1 MNLLYFILVA
11 LSLYG
16 DMFKRYIPAQAALAT
31 LYGLSVAIL
40 IWLILNR
47 THQKRLKLIRNQES
61 DLLCKSIYF
70 ISIIYILHF
79 LLGSN
84 NAPFLAGLTY
94 ILYIFVPLFYSVVVI
109 KCWPD
114 FNITKFSNIYHLL
127 MIPINIIG
135 LIQYKINP
143 NFLIDKTYAATGGV
157 IERNLFA
164 GSFLRLPSIFVSADR
179 YSAIGLIQFYLAF
192 FLLLNQKQN
201 KRTNVFWI
209 FFNFISGFIAMFIS
223 GARSRLII
231 VIAVLI
237 IFTLTIIKGLLSG
250 YSFNWLNNFKYS
262 FKKLFTNILV
272 LGLMLI
278 FILLYYPEILNALID
293 EIYRFPIVTFLQD
306 SFTKGD
312 VEDRVNVT
320 IARSLVPDDIPWFGT
335 GIGSFGD
342 RPGEYSLAQTWA
354 ESGIFWGFFKLIG
367 FIGIMFAMLLKAF
380 QGFVVNDPVK
390 VAVFTLPALAILTGL
405 LTGLTGVL
413 ELSSG
418 VMLAVAVGAIMQ
430 YDNQSKINNRL

>member
-1 MNLLYFILVA
+1 MSLLYFILVA

-16 DMFKRYIPAQAALAT
+16 DMVKRYIPAQAAIGT
-31 LYGLSVAIL
+31 LYGSSVAIL

-70 ISIIYILHF
+70 ISIIYIFHF

-94 ILYIFVPLFYSVVVI
+94 LLYIFIPLFYSVVVI
-109 KCWPD
+109 KCCPD

-143 NFLIDKTYAATGGV
+143 NFFIDKTYASSGGI
-157 IERNLFA
+157 IERNLFEN
-164 GSFLRLPSIFVSADR
+164 GHFLRLPSIFVSADR

-201 KRTNVFWI
+201 KPVNIFWI
-209 FFNFISGFIAMFIS
+209 LFNFISGFIAMFIS

-250 YSFNWLNNFKYS
+250 YSFNWLTNFKYS
-262 FKKLFTNILV
+262 FKKIFTTILV

-278 FILLYYPEILNALID
+278 FILLYYPEILNGLIN
-293 EIYRFPIVTFLQD
+293 EINRFPIVTFLQD
-306 SFTKGD
+306 SFTTGD

-380 QGFVVNDPVK
+380 QAFVVNDSVK
-390 VAVFTLPALAILTGL
+390 VAAFTLPTLAILTGL
-405 LTGLTGVL
+405 LTGLAGVL

-430 YDNQSKINNRL
+430 YDQKC